1 MHPTAMVD
9 ASAQHMRALEIANR
23 VRLARSRL
31 KRRVASGD
39 LSVADVVA
47 SPPPE
52 ALTMEVGEL
61 LLSQRRWGDKRC
73 HTFLKAIQISENKT
87 IGSMTERQRGRLIEE
102 LDRQAR
108 AGNGRPAELEAPGLF
123 PAWAA

>member
-1 MHPTAMVD
+1 MHASSMVD

-31 KRRVASGD
+31 KRRVASGA

-87 IGSMTERQRGRLIEE
+87 IGSMTERQRRELAARL
-102 LDRQAR
+102 
-108 AGNGRPAELEAPGLF
+108 NGEAAPDPF
-123 PAWAA
+123 SDWN